1 MSRGKAP
8 EFSRRERQIM
18 EVLYRLGRATVA
30 EVLEHM
36 PEETTYDSVR
46 LTLGGLGEKG
56 HVKHHRDGRRYVYQP
71 SVSHDRASKSATRSL
86 LRTYFRGSASEAILS
101 VLDVSSRD
109 LSYRELDEIEALV
122 KQAKEGRKR

>member
-18 EVLYRLGRATVA
+18 EILYRLGQATVA
-30 EVLEHM
+30 EVLKHM

-56 HVKHHRDGRRYVYQP
+56 HVKHHRDGRRFVYRP
-71 SVSHDRASKSATRSL
+71 SVPHDTASKSATRSL
-86 LRTYFRGSASEAILS
+86 LRTYFRGSPSRAILS
-101 VLDVSSRD
+101 VLDVSSGD
-109 LSYRELDEIEALV
+109 LSDRELDEIEAMV
-122 KQAKEGRKR
+122 RKAKEGRKR